1 MFKKMD
7 LFKSTGAVLSGL
19 VLTVLSSCG
28 GEQQAQQQGQAP
40 ELAVMTV
47 GVGDSELNRS
57 YPATIK
63 GKADIDI
70 RPQVSGFITRVHVD
84 EGQRVSKG
92 QTLFTL
98 DQVQF
103 KAAVDQAQAAV
114 NQTNAA
120 IAQAQA
126 ALNVAETAV
135 ATAQLTANN
144 KKTLYEKNIISKYEW
159 DLAENSLAQAKAN
172 LNQAKAGIS
181 QAKAAHEQA
190 KASLVSAKKNL
201 SYTVVTAPSNGVVGS
216 IPNRVGALASPSMQL
231 PLTTVSDN
239 TSVYVY
245 FALNEK
251 DIIAMTKNGAISL
264 EQAIASMP
272 RVNLRLADGSIYG
285 CTGEVATVSGVIDA
299 STGSA
304 TVRALFDNPAGM
316 LRSGST
322 GTVLIPYVENDAIII
337 PQKAT
342 FEIQDRKFVY
352 TLNDSNKTVSTPIT
366 VFEINDGQEYRV
378 TSGLK
383 AGDRI
388 VTEGIGT
395 TVKEG
400 MVIKPKTAAPVK
412 QPAQSAQQAPAKA
425 DSTKVDSTK
434 KDSTAKK

>member
-1 MFKKMD
+1 MD

-103 KAAVDQAQAAV
+103 KAAVDQAKAAV

-172 LNQAKAGIS
+172 LKQAQAGIS